1 VQYTRIYM
9 GLHNKRHDRLLAV
22 PVIGILSITLCGRYM
37 TLSAELLSEWSYNS
51 TPCICPY
58 SMHRDTFT
66 FTFIKH
72 KKKTTGCEKDMLFI
86 WLIFSLYVHFC
97 QKTEEIIVVFI
108 VCCLGTCISVLR
120 RKALHNCVV
129 GN

>member
-1 VQYTRIYM
+1 
-9 GLHNKRHDRLLAV
+9 
-22 PVIGILSITLCGRYM
+22 M
-37 TLSAELLSEWSYNS
+37 TLSTELLSEWSYNS

-58 SMHRDTFT
+58 SMHRDTIT
-66 FTFIKH
+66 LTFIKH
-72 KKKTTGCEKDMLFI
+72 KETTGCKKDMLSI
-86 WLIFSLYVHFC
+86 WLICSLYSYVHFC
-97 QKTEEIIVVFI
+97 QKTEEVLVVLI